1 MKKIAMMLAVV
12 VALCGAALAVSYTFT
27 PYGIQ
32 FDNDDGL
39 QTVTGVRT
47 LHPIV
52 FEGYGVLPADGTVTV
67 SRVVGSVTNQIATAT
82 ASDGYFSVTVTN
94 KYIVHG
100 DVLYRSGNATNG
112 VVRFICEGE

>member
-1 MKKIAMMLAVV
+1 MKKTAIMFALVV
-12 VALCGAALAVSYTFT
+12 VLAGLVAAATYTFT
-27 PYGIQ
+27 PYNVS

-39 QTVTGVRT
+39 QTVQGVRT
-47 LHPIV
+47 IKPIA

-67 SRVVGSVTNQIATAT
+67 SRVVGSVTNQLVTATAT
-82 ASDGYFSVTVTN
+82 DGYFSVTVTN

>member
-1 MKKIAMMLAVV
+1 MKKIAMMLAIM
-12 VALCGAALAVSYTFT
+12 VAFCGLALAASYTFT

-47 LHPIV
+47 IKPVV
-52 FEGYGVLPADGTVTV
+52 FEGYGVLPANGTVTV
-67 SRVVGSVTNQIATAT
+67 SRVVGSVTNQIVTATAT
-82 ASDGYFSVTVTN
+82 DGYFSVTVTN